1 MNEEERTVETRSF
14 SVGMETF
21 PLSSV
26 FTGSDWTGDMTEDF
40 IIFKPKLE
48 EVSSSFLIQCLVK
61 W

>member
-48 EVSSSFLIQCLVK
+48 EVS
-61 W
+61 